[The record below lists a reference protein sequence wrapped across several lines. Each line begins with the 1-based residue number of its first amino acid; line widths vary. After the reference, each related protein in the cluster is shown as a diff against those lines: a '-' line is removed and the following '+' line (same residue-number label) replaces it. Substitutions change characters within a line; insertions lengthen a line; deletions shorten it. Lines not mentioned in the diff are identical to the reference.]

1 MSHRR
6 SYRVRWVVFSL
17 CLGALISLGCTA
29 VDAKASEIRWMG
41 DLQLAKQLSV
51 QSGRPL
57 LVHFWAP
64 WCSPCKQ
71 MEQTTFV
78 DPNVVS
84 SAWRPLY
91 PGKIKRRSPG
101 EQADRS
107 PTRSPWRSCRFGYR
121 PPMDRSWQNRPACS
135 ISPRYTAMLTQ
146 AVAMLQETRM
156 ASRPEMPAPPIASP
170 MTSTQPQPQNFTPGS
185 TQPPSYPVYSGPA
198 PSQAVQPQQSQP
210 QQFAQNQP
218 QPQLN
223 QYQAAPAQPMQP
235 QNMMPQQGAYAETTL
250 PSNPPFA
257 TQPQLPP
264 QQPQQQPQQPQP
276 QQQVAV
282 NAPMQQPVAPQQ
294 NVPSP
299 NAPAQ
304 KAPVSY
310 GLEGYCPVEL
320 TISEKWVPGNQQYGA
335 VHQGVVYLFAG
346 PEQQKQFLADPDR
359 FAPANRG
366 FDIVL
371 STETGAKRSWQTS
384 ARRFPDQ
391 WQPKPA
397 SDLSVLVRG
406 NAEEVPRSDG
416 KLESP
421 SERTAKRAPIAECRS
436 AAVATA
442 SRWCHNCSGV
452 EARASLQ
459 AVVVSLK
466 S

>member
-78 DPNVVS
+78 DPNVVRLLGDHYIPVKLNVDHPES
-84 SAWRPLY
+84 KQIAAQHGVRGVPADLVIA
-91 PGKIKRRSPG
+91 PDGQILAKSPG
-101 EQADRS
+101 MLD
-107 PTRSPWRSCRFGYR
+107 
-121 PPMDRSWQNRPACS
+121 
-135 ISPRYTAMLTQ
+135 SPRYTAMLTQ

-371 STETGAKRSWQTS
+371 STETGQNVPGKRQHGVFLINGNRNQRQIYLFSSEATLKKFQ
-384 ARRFPDQ
+384 DQ
-391 WQPKPA
+391 MENSNRQANAPQNVPQSQNVAPPQSQPQAGGATTAQELKQEQASKPWWY
-397 SDLSVLVRG
+397 R
-406 NAEEVPRSDG
+406 
-416 KLESP
+416 
-421 SERTAKRAPIAECRS
+421 
-436 AAVATA
+436 
-442 SRWCHNCSGV
+442 
-452 EARASLQ
+452 
-459 AVVVSLK
+459 
-466 S
+466 